1 MQVTLENTNLNE
13 QQMLMLRLLTKPL
26 PEADFDK
33 VRKFIVKLLAQQI
46 DTVMD
51 NWEQENNITEETYE
65 ALRNRHFR
73 SSPTK

>member
-1 MQVTLENTNLNE
+1 MQVSLENTNLNE

-65 ALRNRHFR
+65 ELRNRHFR
-73 SSPTK
+73 SATAK

>member
-1 MQVTLENTNLNE
+1 MQVSLENTNLNE

-51 NWEQENNITEETYE
+51 NWEQENNITEETYNE
-65 ALRNRHFR
+65 LRNRHFR
-73 SSPTK
+73 SGPAK